1 MLPFDSRPH
10 PLNKHSIS
18 RTLAH
23 KDNNQQIRVHTGLI
37 VVATAMLC
45 LLSTTARAQEP
56 DLIYS
61 YDSPSDEMDFDM
73 PATPD
78 LPQVAPPAPPT
89 DPLQEVDRFFS
100 DAPVL
105 ETPEEPKE
113 APKEEVKAEEKKE
126 PPQKKLVKR
135 MPAKPPYN
143 FKSVVLPGTIY
154 KKYYNADNRH
164 LPVARY
170 TSDMEYGMLASAAHS
185 KIGSMRALKNIGTPV
200 NLRAENGEPIT
211 VLAARRGDLNTVRW
225 LLIHGADSGDMSQE
239 GLTALH
245 YAAYRGHA
253 DMVELLLSYGA
264 DVNLADTRG
273 VTPLT
278 YAVRSGSVQTVD
290 RMMTYGAH
298 YDPQAVALAAHTGN
312 QAMVEALQNNFL
324 TTRETSALDST
335 APLSN

>member
-1 MLPFDSRPH
+1 MPPFDSH
-10 PLNKHSIS
+10 SSLLNKRLAS
-18 RTLAH
+18 RALAH
-23 KDNNQQIRVHTGLI
+23 KDNSQHVRAHTGLLI
-37 VVATAMLC
+37 VATAMLC

-78 LPQVAPPAPPT
+78 LPQVAPPAPS
-89 DPLQEVDRFFS
+89 DPLKEVDRFFS

-105 ETPEEPKE
+105 DVPEEPKE
-113 APKEEVKAEEKKE
+113 PTEEVKAEEKKE
-126 PPQKKLVKR
+126 PPKKKLVRR

-143 FKSVVLPGTIY
+143 FKTVILPGTIY
-154 KKYYNADNRH
+154 KKHYNADNRH

-170 TSDMEYGMLASAAHS
+170 TSDMEHGMLASASRS
-185 KIGSMRALKNIGTPV
+185 KIGSMRALKNMGTPV
-200 NLRAENGEPIT
+200 NLRAENGEPI
-211 VLAARRGDLNTVRW
+211 VALAARRGDLNTVRW
-225 LLIHGADSGDMSQE
+225 LLIHGADSGDMSQD

-245 YAAYRGHA
+245 YAAFRGHA

-278 YAVRSGSVQTVD
+278 YGVRSGSLQTVD
-290 RMMTYGAH
+290 RMMEFGAS
-298 YDPQAVALAAHTGN
+298 YDPQAVDLATRAGN
-312 QAMVEALQNNFL
+312 QAMVEALHNNSL
-324 TTRETSALDST
+324 TTQEASALDST
-335 APLSN
+335 AIPLAN